1 MPILHM
7 GVKLLY
13 LPCFSRFVRGRLNVF
28 LKTMNRQLLI
38 SKYYHITLSFEMQ
51 NSDHIVFVQCSYN
64 QGQIAQLNSAIK
76 EYDVLFCDY
85 KEQVG

>member
-1 MPILHM
+1 
-7 GVKLLY
+7 
-13 LPCFSRFVRGRLNVF
+13 
-28 LKTMNRQLLI
+28 
-38 SKYYHITLSFEMQ
+38 MQ